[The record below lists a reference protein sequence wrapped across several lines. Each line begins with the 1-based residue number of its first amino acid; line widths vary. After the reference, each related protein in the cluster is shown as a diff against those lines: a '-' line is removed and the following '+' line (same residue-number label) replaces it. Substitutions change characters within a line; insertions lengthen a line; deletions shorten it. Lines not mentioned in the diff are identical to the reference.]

1 MRCSTEGI
9 SEQSREGRASL
20 WPTNKQIVQHTVA
33 PGLLCLTATT
43 EGGGNQNLA
52 TATYQVNLSRRSLCN
67 SHALRR
73 STYATCI
80 VPPVSSDNH
89 GTASRRSQ
97 IRDVCPR
104 VRYLNATMEGDRQL
118 DIRRDGGG
126 GRLKAA
132 QPLAVSRGPRD
143 LL

>member
-1 MRCSTEGI
+1 MCCRTESI
-9 SEQSREGRASL
+9 SEQSREGCASL

-43 EGGGNQNLA
+43 GGENQNLA
-52 TATYQVNLSRRSLCN
+52 TVTYQVNLSRRSLCN

-89 GTASRRSQ
+89 RTASRRSQ
-97 IRDVCPR
+97 IRDVCVPGCG
-104 VRYLNATMEGDRQL
+104 TSMQQWKETESSISDETEG
-118 DIRRDGGG
+118 G
-126 GRLKAA
+126 LKAA
-132 QPLAVSRGPRD
+132 QPLAVSRGPHD